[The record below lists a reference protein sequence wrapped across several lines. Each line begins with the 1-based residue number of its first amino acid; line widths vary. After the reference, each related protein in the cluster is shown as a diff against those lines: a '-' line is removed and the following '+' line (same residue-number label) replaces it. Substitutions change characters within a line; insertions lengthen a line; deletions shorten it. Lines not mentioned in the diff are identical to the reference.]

1 MEIKSPKKPALK
13 HSQRHNQ
20 NPKRK
25 ERNAETMENTET
37 YLDTAQ
43 TDTELNQTENPAESQ
58 TETQGE
64 TLTYNTDEI
73 FGVSTEMTGSAETQT
88 SSTPMEIQTT
98 TAVQPIAETAYIG
111 VTSQQFEEYSTENR
125 LGTIVIIFILAMI
138 LGAIIGQGFS
148 KIWRM

>member
-1 MEIKSPKKPALK
+1 
-13 HSQRHNQ
+13 
-20 NPKRK
+20 
-25 ERNAETMENTET
+25 MENTET

-64 TLTYNTDEI
+64 TVTFNTDEI
-73 FGVSTEMTGSAETQT
+73 FGVSTEMTGPAETQA
-88 SSTPMEIQTT
+88 T
-98 TAVQPIAETAYIG
+98 TAVQPIAETAYTG

-138 LGAIIGQGFS
+138 FGAIIGQGFS